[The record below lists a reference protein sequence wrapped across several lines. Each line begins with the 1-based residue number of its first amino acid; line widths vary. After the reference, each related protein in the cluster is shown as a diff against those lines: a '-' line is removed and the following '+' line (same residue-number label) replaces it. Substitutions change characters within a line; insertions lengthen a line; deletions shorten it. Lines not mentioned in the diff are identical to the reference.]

1 MPEFEREVN
10 FVKGKKITDM
20 KKGEIIYVQKL
31 ISGFNMTI
39 ECKFIKFEKGKV
51 FAKPLRI
58 ESYDWVHLEDLY
70 PDGILTAR
78 PDKCF
83 LWGLRK
89 LRQRI
94 NDHDYCCHWFT
105 GGVVDE

>member
-1 MPEFEREVN
+1 MNNFERQVN

-20 KKGEIIYVQKL
+20 KRGETIYVQKM
-31 ISGFNMTI
+31 IGGFNVSI

-51 FAKPLRI
+51 FAKPLRCD
-58 ESYDWVHLEDLY
+58 YDWMRMKDKY

-78 PDKCF
+78 PDKCY

-89 LRQRI
+89 LSQRMS
-94 NDHDYCCHWFT
+94 DHDFCCHWFE